1 MEKRII
7 DGYEI
12 DPELLN
18 RMYFD
23 IRATERKNLS
33 REVSKR
39 SSDKNMVTSIEKI
52 IEKGLKGSGKGEK

>member
-23 IRATERKNLS
+23 IRAAERKNLS

-39 SSDKNMVTSIEKI
+39 SSDKIMVTLIEKI